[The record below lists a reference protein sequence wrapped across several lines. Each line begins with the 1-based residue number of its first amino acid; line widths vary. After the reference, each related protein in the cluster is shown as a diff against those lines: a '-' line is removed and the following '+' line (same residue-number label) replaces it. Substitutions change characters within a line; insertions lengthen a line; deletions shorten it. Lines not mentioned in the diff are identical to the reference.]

1 MIYLIDDK
9 RLRQEGYG
17 WSEEDFKKYESI
29 IKPIYNKKE
38 LDRLDKNELF
48 NPSNIILFHESFFDN
63 PVNKHLKHL
72 DNIKQD
78 LLNLSRD
85 KNMMILFFSGSFG
98 SRRINNN
105 IASVPTQLLYKNL
118 EYFLSKYEIN
128 HELISLKDIV
138 FGLNYN
144 IEEILLLKLEI
155 WENVYNQSG
164 IVVFKPK
171 LNQLLERFSEL
182 TGIIISTESCSIEYL
197 KYQINNNL
205 KLI

>member
-1 MIYLIDDK
+1 
-9 RLRQEGYG
+9 
-17 WSEEDFKKYESI
+17 
-29 IKPIYNKKE
+29 
-38 LDRLDKNELF
+38 
-48 NPSNIILFHESFFDN
+48 
-63 PVNKHLKHL
+63 
-72 DNIKQD
+72 
-78 LLNLSRD
+78 
-85 KNMMILFFSGSFG
+85 MMILFFSGSFG